1 MSSSS
6 SKAKVLPAV
15 EGSIEKGDSAACW
28 ASRVSSR
35 KVTLLSGGARRADHA
50 RGRDGGVT
58 RDGEERGRNSG
69 SERIVSVISF
79 LFFSGKCCEHGALFS
94 YFPLTVRRA
103 ELPKLNAKC
112 TRYNDWDNLSV

>member
-15 EGSIEKGDSAACW
+15 EGSIEKGDGAACW

-35 KVTLLSGGARRADHA
+35 EVTLLSGGARHADHA

-79 LFFSGKCCEHGALFS
+79 LFFERKVLRTRGVVFIFFSDREKGRAAEVKC
-94 YFPLTVRRA
+94 
-103 ELPKLNAKC
+103 
-112 TRYNDWDNLSV
+112 

>member
-6 SKAKVLPAV
+6 NKAKVLPTV
-15 EGSIEKGDSAACW
+15 EGSIEKGDGAACW

-35 KVTLLSGGARRADHA
+35 EVTLLSGGARR
-50 RGRDGGVT
+50 DGGVT
-58 RDGEERGRNSG
+58 HGGEERGQNLG

-79 LFFSGKCCEHGALFS
+79 LFLSGKYCEHGALFS